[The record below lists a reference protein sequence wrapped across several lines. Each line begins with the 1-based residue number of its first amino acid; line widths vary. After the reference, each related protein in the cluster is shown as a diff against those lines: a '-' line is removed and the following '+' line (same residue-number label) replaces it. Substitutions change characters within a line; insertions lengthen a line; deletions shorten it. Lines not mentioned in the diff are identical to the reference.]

1 MKKIG
6 LPKFDFRAQFSP
18 GSINK
23 EARTA
28 ELIWSTGARVLRSS
42 FWDGPYFEELAMDA
56 SAIRM
61 ERLNNGAPLLNSHNA
76 RDLESQIGVVER
88 AWIENGQGKALVRF
102 SQNNPKAEPIWKD
115 VADGVIR
122 NVSVGYIT
130 HRFEQVE
137 GGKDTSG
144 KDTTPVFRA
153 VDWEPMELSL
163 VPIPADA
170 NAGVRAIE
178 EKFECVF
185 ETRNF
190 NGEGQTMNEVEL
202 KAKQEA
208 EKRANEEA
216 QKAAVEATQKRAT
229 EILACVRKA
238 GLEMSFAE
246 ELIGNSEIS
255 LDAARAKIIDK
266 ISEKTPSVDA
276 RNPSIT
282 IVTDEI
288 DTMKRGMESALLHR
302 FDAKKYKVEGA
313 AREFLGLSLK
323 ELAKE
328 TLEKRGVK
336 TRGLSVSEIAT
347 RAFHTT
353 SDFPEILANVA
364 NKSLRDGYEEAP
376 ATYAPI
382 VREVE
387 VADFKQI
394 SRTQLGDYP
403 QLEKVGE
410 SGEFK
415 RGTISE
421 AAEKYQV
428 ETYGKVVA
436 VSRQVIVNDDMASF
450 TRLPMMAGIAAR
462 NKISNMVWDIIVS
475 NPLMGDGIALFQLA
489 AHKNLQTGAAAIKDG
504 LSAMRSAM
512 KKQTGLDGQLLN
524 IMPRFLIVGSERE
537 TEAESLVSSLVIPN
551 TVSDSIPLAFA
562 RSLQVIAEPRL
573 GAAPY
578 FLAASV
584 GQIDI
589 IELAY
594 LQGQRGVFLETRM
607 GFDVDG
613 MELKARLDFGV
624 KAIDF
629 RGLQKNPGV

>member
-18 GSINK
+18 GTINK

-28 ELIWSTGARVLRSS
+28 ELVWSTGARVLRSS
-42 FWDGPYFEELAMDA
+42 FWDGPYFEELSMDTG
-56 SAIRM
+56 AIRM

-88 AWIENGQGKALVRF
+88 AWIENGQGKAVVRF
-102 SQNNPKAEPIWKD
+102 SQNNPKADPIWKD

-122 NVSVGYIT
+122 NVSVGYVT
-130 HRFEQVE
+130 HKFEQVE
-137 GGKDTSG
+137 GGQ
-144 KDTTPVFRA
+144 DTTPVFRA

-170 NAGVRAIE
+170 SAGVRASE

-190 NGEGQTMNEVEL
+190 NVEKKTMPTKEEL
-202 KAKQEA
+202 EQIAA
-208 EKRANEEA
+208 EKREAEEK

-229 EILACVRKA
+229 EILASVRKA

-246 ELIGNSEIS
+246 ELIGDEKIS
-255 LDAARAKIIDK
+255 LEAARGKIIDK
-266 ISEKTPSVDA
+266 LAETSPKVDA

-282 IVTDEI
+282 IVTDEV

-302 FDAKKYKVEGA
+302 FDAKKYKLEGSA
-313 AREFLGLSLK
+313 SEFIGMRMS

-328 TLEKRGVK
+328 ALEKRGVK
-336 TRGLSVSEIAT
+336 TRGLSVNEIAK
-347 RAFHTT
+347 RAFHST

-376 ATYAPI
+376 ATYAPL
-382 VREVE
+382 VREIE

-436 VSRQVIVNDDMASF
+436 VSRQVIVNDDMAAF

-462 NKISNMVWDIIVS
+462 NKISNDVWNILLA
-475 NPLMGDGIALFQLA
+475 NAAMGDGVTLFHA
-489 AHKNLQTGAAAIKDG
+489 THSNLQAGAAAIKDG
-504 LSAMRSAM
+504 LSVMRSAM

-524 IMPRFLIVGSERE
+524 IMPKFLIVGSERE
-537 TEAESLVSSLVIPN
+537 TEAEALVSSLIIPN

-578 FLAASV
+578 YLAASI
-584 GQIDI
+584 GQIDV

-594 LQGQRGVFLETRM
+594 LQGQRGVYLETRM

-624 KAIDF
+624 KAIDW

>member
-1 MKKIG
+1 MKKVA

-18 GSINK
+18 GSVDK
-23 EARTA
+23 EKRTA
-28 ELIWSTGARVLRSS
+28 ELVWSTGARVLRSS
-42 FWDGPYFEELAMDA
+42 FWDGPYFEELSMDA
-56 SAIRM
+56 GAIRM
-61 ERLNNGAPLLNSHNA
+61 QRLNNGAPLLNSHNA
-76 RDLESQIGVVER
+76 RDLSAQIGVVER

-102 SQNNPKAEPIWKD
+102 AKDDDDAEKIWRK
-115 VADGVIR
+115 VQDGIVR
-122 NVSVGYIT
+122 NVSVGYVT

-137 GGKDTSG
+137 GGDE
-144 KDTTPVFRA
+144 TTPVFRA

-170 NAGVRAIE
+170 GAGVRGAE
-178 EKFECVF
+178 LEKFECVF

-190 NGEGQTMNEVEL
+190 KKEGDKMDAAAL

-208 EKRANEEA
+208 EKREAEEA

-229 EILACVRKA
+229 EILASVRKA
-238 GLEMSFAE
+238 GLDLSFAE
-246 ELIGNSEIS
+246 ELIGDEKIS

-266 ISEKTPSVDA
+266 VEEKQKEISAIDS
-276 RNPSIT
+276 RNPTVT
-282 IVTDEI
+282 IVTAEV

-302 FDAKKYKVEGA
+302 FDSKKYKLEGN
-313 AREFLGLSLK
+313 AREFVGMSLR

-328 TLEKRGVK
+328 TLEKRGIK

-403 QLEKVGE
+403 ELEKVGE

-415 RGTISE
+415 RGTVSE

-436 VSRQVIVNDDMASF
+436 VSRQVIVNDDMAAF

-462 NKISNMVWDIIVS
+462 NKISNLVWEIITS

-489 AHKNLQTGAAAIKDG
+489 AHKNLQAGAAAIKDG

-512 KKQTGLDGQLLN
+512 KHQTGLDGQLLN
-524 IMPRFLIVGSERE
+524 IMPRYLIIGTERE
-537 TEAESLVSSLVIPN
+537 TEAEALVSSLVIPS
-551 TVSDSIPLAFA
+551 TVAEGAPLPFA
-562 RSLQVIAEPRL
+562 RTLQVISEPRL

-578 FLAASV
+578 YLAAST
-584 GQIDI
+584 GQIDV

>member
-1 MKKIG
+1 MKKFA
-6 LPKFDFRAQFSP
+6 LPKFELRAQFEP
-18 GSINK
+18 TKIDK
-23 EARTA
+23 EKRTA
-28 ELIWSTGARVLRSS
+28 ELVWSTGARVLRSS
-42 FWDGPYFEELAMDA
+42 FWDGPYFEELSMDTG
-56 SAIRM
+56 AIRM

-102 SQNNPKAEPIWKD
+102 SQNNPKADPIWKD

-122 NVSVGYIT
+122 NVSVGYVT
-130 HRFEQVE
+130 HKFEQVE
-137 GGKDTSG
+137 GGQ
-144 KDTTPVFRA
+144 DTTPVFRA

-170 NAGVRAIE
+170 SAGVRASE

-190 NGEGQTMNEVEL
+190 NVEKNKMPTKEEL
-202 KAKQEA
+202 EKIAA
-208 EKRANEEA
+208 EKREAEEK

-229 EILACVRKA
+229 EILASVRKA
-238 GLEMSFAE
+238 GLDMAFAE
-246 ELIGNSEIS
+246 ELINDEKIS
-255 LDAARAKIIDK
+255 LEAARGKIIDK
-266 ISEKTPSVDA
+266 VAEKTPVVDA

-282 IVTDEI
+282 IVTDEV

-302 FDAKKYKVEGA
+302 FDAKKYKLEGSA
-313 AREFLGLSLK
+313 SEFVGMRMS

-328 TLEKRGVK
+328 ALEKRGMK
-336 TRGLSVSEIAT
+336 TRGLSVNEIAK
-347 RAFHTT
+347 RAFHST

-436 VSRQVIVNDDMASF
+436 VSRQVIVNDDMAAF

-462 NKISNMVWDIIVS
+462 NKISNLVWDIILS
-475 NPLMGDGIALFQLA
+475 NPTMGDGLALFHA
-489 AHKNLQTGAAAIKDG
+489 THNNIATSAAAIKDG

-524 IMPRFLIVGSERE
+524 IMPKFLIVGSERE
-537 TEAESLVSSLVIPN
+537 TEAEALVSSLIIPN

-578 FLAASV
+578 YLAASI
-584 GQIDI
+584 GQIDV

-594 LQGQRGVFLETRM
+594 LQGQRGVYLETRM

-624 KAIDF
+624 KAIDW
-629 RGLQKNPGV
+629 RGLQKNAGV

>member
-1 MKKIG
+1 MKKKVS
-6 LPKFDFRAQFSP
+6 LPKFDIRAQFSP
-18 GSINK
+18 STVDK
-23 EARTA
+23 EKRTA
-28 ELIWSTGARVLRSS
+28 ELVWSTGARVLRSS
-42 FWDGPYFEELAMDA
+42 FWDGPYFEELSMEQG
-56 SAIRM
+56 AIRM

-76 RDLESQIGVVER
+76 RDLNSQIGVVER

-102 SQNNPKAEPIWKD
+102 AKDDEEADKIWRK
-115 VADGVIR
+115 VQDGIVR
-122 NVSVGYIT
+122 NVSVGYVT

-137 GGKDTSG
+137 GGDE
-144 KDTTPVFRA
+144 TTPVFRA

-170 NAGVRAIE
+170 GAGVRASE
-178 EKFECVF
+178 TEKFECVF

-190 NGEGQTMNEVEL
+190 NGEDKKMTLEEM

-208 EKRANEEA
+208 DKRAADEA
-216 QKAAVEATQKRAT
+216 QKLAVEAAQKRAT
-229 EILACVRKA
+229 EILASVRKA

-246 ELIGNSEIS
+246 ELIGNAELT
-255 LDAARAKIIDK
+255 LDAARSKIIDK
-266 ISEKTPSVDA
+266 LAEKTPAIDA
-276 RNPSIT
+276 RNPAVT

-288 DTMKRGMESALLHR
+288 DTMKRGIEGALLHR
-302 FDAKKYKVEGA
+302 FDSKKHKLEGN
-313 AREFLGLSLK
+313 ARDYTGMSLR

-328 TLEKRGVK
+328 VLEKRGVK

-347 RAFHTT
+347 RAFHST

-415 RGTISE
+415 RGSISE
-421 AAEKYQV
+421 AAEKYSV

-436 VSRQVIVNDDMASF
+436 VTRQVIVNDDMAAF

-462 NKISNMVWDIIVS
+462 NLISDKVWAIINN

-504 LSAMRSAM
+504 LSVMRSAM

-524 IMPRFLIVGSERE
+524 IMPRILIVPTERE
-537 TEAESLVSSLVIPN
+537 TEAETLVSSLVIPN
-551 TVSDSIPLAFA
+551 TVGDANPLSFA
-562 RSLQVIAEPRL
+562 RTLQVIAEPRL
-573 GAAPY
+573 AAAPY
-578 FLAASV
+578 YLAAGI

>member
-1 MKKIG
+1 MKKIA
-6 LPKFDFRAQFSP
+6 LPKFDFRAQFETSKVD
-18 GSINK
+18 K

-28 ELIWSTGARVLRSS
+28 ELVWSTGARVLRNS
-42 FWDGPYFEELAMDA
+42 FMDGPYFEELSMDA
-56 SAIRM
+56 EAVRM
-61 ERLNNGAPLLNSHNA
+61 GRLNGGAPLLNNHNA
-76 RDLESQIGVVER
+76 RDLDSQIGVVER
-88 AWIENGQGKALVRF
+88 AWLENGQGKAIVRF
-102 SQNNPKAEPIWKD
+102 SQNNPKAETIFRD
-115 VADGVIR
+115 VADGIIR

-130 HRFEQVE
+130 HRFQEIDN
-137 GGKDTSG
+137 GA
-144 KDTTPVFRA
+144 DTTPVFRA

-170 NAGVRAIE
+170 QAGVRESE

-185 ETRNF
+185 ETKNF
-190 NGEGQTMNEVEL
+190 KREENKMTEAEM

-208 EKRANEEA
+208 EKRAADEA
-216 QKAAVEATQKRAT
+216 QKAAVDANQKRAT
-229 EILACVRKA
+229 EILSSVRKA
-238 GLEMSFAE
+238 GLEISFAE
-246 ELIGNSEIS
+246 ELIAGEAS
-255 LDAARAKIIDK
+255 LEEARGKIIDK
-266 ISEKTPSVDA
+266 LAEKTPAVDS
-276 RNPSIT
+276 RNPTVT
-282 IVTDEI
+282 IVSDEI

-302 FDAKKYKVEGA
+302 FDSSKYKLEGN
-313 AREFLGLSLK
+313 AREFSGMSLR
-323 ELAKE
+323 EMAKE
-328 TLEKRGVK
+328 ALEKRGMKV
-336 TRGLSVSEIAT
+336 RGLSVSELAT
-347 RAFHTT
+347 RAFHST

-415 RGTISE
+415 RGSVSE

-436 VSRQVIVNDDMASF
+436 VTRQVIVNDDMAAF

-462 NKISNMVWDIIVS
+462 NLISDKVWDIINS

-489 AHKNLQTGAAAIKDG
+489 SHKNLQAGAAAIKDG
-504 LSAMRSAM
+504 LSAMRAAM
-512 KKQTGLDGQLLN
+512 KKQVGLDGQLLN
-524 IMPRFLIVGSERE
+524 IMPRFLIVPTERE
-537 TEAESLVSSLVIPN
+537 TEAEGLVSSLVVPQTTDN
-551 TVSDSIPLAFA
+551 ATPSAFA
-562 RSLQVIAEPRL
+562 RTLQIISEPRL
-573 GAAPY
+573 LAAPY
-578 FLAASV
+578 YLAAGI

-613 MELKARLDFGV
+613 MELKARLDFGT

>member
-1 MKKIG
+1 MPKKVF
-6 LPKFDFRAQFSP
+6 LPMFDVRAQFQP
-18 GSINK
+18 ATVNK

-28 ELIWSTGARVLRSS
+28 ELVWSTGARVLRSS
-42 FWDGPYFEELAMDA
+42 FWDGPYFEELSMDA
-56 SAIRM
+56 GAIRM
-61 ERLNNGAPLLNSHNA
+61 ERLNMGAPLLNAHNA
-76 RDLESQIGVVER
+76 RDLASQIGVVER
-88 AWIENGQGKALVRF
+88 AWLENGQGKAIVRF
-102 SQNNPKAEPIWKD
+102 SQNNPAADSIWKD
-115 VADGVIR
+115 VADGIIR

-130 HRFEQVE
+130 HKFEQVE
-137 GGKDTSG
+137 GGA
-144 KDTTPVFRA
+144 DTTPVMRA

-163 VPIPADA
+163 VPIPADMHS
-170 NAGVRAIE
+170 GVRAGE
-178 EKFECVF
+178 TEKFECQF
-185 ETRNF
+185 ITRNF
-190 NGEGQTMNEVEL
+190 KGEKTAMTEQQLKEL
-202 KAKQEA
+202 A
-208 EKRANEEA
+208 EKNQREKEA
-216 QKAAVEATQKRAT
+216 AEKAASEAATKRAAD
-229 EILACVRKA
+229 ILSAVRKA
-238 GLEMSFAE
+238 GLDQELAE
-246 ELIGNSEIS
+246 EMIASTSTVDECRS
-255 LDAARAKIIDK
+255 QIIDK
-266 ISEKTPSVDA
+266 IAERTPAIDP
-276 RNPSIT
+276 RNPSVT
-282 IVTDEI
+282 IVTSDV

-302 FDAKKYKVEGA
+302 FDAKKYPLAENG
-313 AREFLGLSLK
+313 REFVGMSLR

-328 TLEKRGVK
+328 ALEKRGAK
-336 TRGLSVSEIAT
+336 IRGLSVSEIAT
-347 RAFHTT
+347 RAFHST

-403 QLEKVGE
+403 ELEKVNE
-410 SGEFK
+410 LGEFK
-415 RGTISE
+415 RGTVSE

-436 VSRQVIVNDDMASF
+436 VSRQVIVNDDMAAF

-462 NKISNMVWDIIVS
+462 NKISNLVWAIITG
-475 NPLMGDGIALFQLA
+475 NPVMGDGVALFHA
-489 AHKNLQTGAAAIKDG
+489 THSNLQTGAAAIKDG

-524 IMPRFLIVGSERE
+524 IMPKFLLVGSERE
-537 TEAESLVSSLVIPN
+537 TEAESLVSSLIIPN

-573 GAAPY
+573 GAVPY
-578 FLAASV
+578 YVAASI
-584 GQIDI
+584 GQVDV

-624 KAIDF
+624 KAIDH